1 MAGARNYDD
10 PCGVARALD
19 VVGERWTLLVVRE
32 LLFGPKRFSDLVRGL
47 PGMSQNVLS
56 QRLRELAGA
65 GLVER
70 RRLGPPVSGQVYE
83 LTERGSAL
91 RPVVVELARWGS
103 RIPTSSRADLSPD
116 ALVLALLTTFDPD
129 GAEDVRVALVLGDDW
144 FAAEVTGGRLE
155 IVRGEAVWA
164 DAEIR
169 TSAAGLRSVVFGGRR
184 LAEAVA
190 AGDAEVRGDAEKATR
205 FVARFPRPAPV
216 GSGERT
222 RGLAGGAERRDP

>member
-32 LLFGPKRFSDLVRGL
+32 LLFGPKRFTDLVRGL

-83 LTERGSAL
+83 LTERGMAL
-91 RPVVVELARWGS
+91 RPVVIELARWGS
-103 RIPTSSRADLSPD
+103 RIPTTSRADLSTD
-116 ALVLALLTTFDPD
+116 ALALALLTTFDPD
-129 GAEDVRVALVLGDDW
+129 GAEDIRIALQLGDDR
-144 FAAEVTGGRLE
+144 FAAEIADGRLLL
-155 IVRGEAVWA
+155 VRGEAERP

-169 TSAAGLRSVVFGGRR
+169 TDAAGLRSVVFGGRP
-184 LAEAVA
+184 LSEAVA
-190 AGDAEVRGDAEKATR
+190 AGDAVVRGDAEKAAS
-205 FVARFPRPAPV
+205 FVTRFPRPAPV
-216 GSGERT
+216 GT
-222 RGLAGGAERRDP
+222 

>member
-1 MAGARNYDD
+1 MPGARRYDD

-47 PGMSQNVLS
+47 PGMSHNVLS
-56 QRLRELAGA
+56 QRLRELASA

-91 RPVVVELARWGS
+91 RPVVIELARWGS
-103 RIPTSSRADLSPD
+103 RIPTTSRADLSVD
-116 ALVLALLTTFDPD
+116 ALALALLTTFDPD
-129 GAEDVRVALVLGDDW
+129 GAEDVRIALVLGDDR
-144 FAAEVTGGRLE
+144 FAAEITDGRLH
-155 IVRGEAVWA
+155 IARGQAERP

-169 TSAAGLRSVVFGGRR
+169 TDAAGLRSVVFGGRE
-184 LAEAVA
+184 LAQAIAE
-190 AGDAEVRGDAEKATR
+190 GDAEVRGDTEKATT
-205 FVARFPRPAPV
+205 FVSRFPRPAPV
-216 GSGERT
+216 GS
-222 RGLAGGAERRDP
+222 

>member
-1 MAGARNYDD
+1 LVAKARQYDD

-65 GLVER
+65 GLLER
-70 RRLGPPVSGQVYE
+70 RRMGPPVSGQVYE
-83 LTERGSAL
+83 LTERGAAL

-103 RIPTSSRADLSPD
+103 RIPTTSRADLSAD
-116 ALVLALLTTFDPD
+116 ALALALLTTFDPD
-129 GAEDVRVALVLGDDW
+129 GAEDVRIALQLGDDR
-144 FAAEVTGGRLE
+144 FVAEITDGRLH
-155 IVRGEAVWA
+155 VARGTADRP

-169 TSAAGLRSVVFGGRR
+169 TDAASLRSVVFGGRE
-184 LAEAVA
+184 LVEAVA
-190 AGDAEVRGDAEKATR
+190 AGVAEVRGDAEKATA
-205 FVARFPRPAPV
+205 FVTRFPRPAPV
-216 GSGERT
+216 AS
-222 RGLAGGAERRDP
+222 

>member
-1 MAGARNYDD
+1 MAGARQYDD

-19 VVGERWTLLVVRE
+19 MVGERWTLLVVRE

-56 QRLRELAGA
+56 QRLRELAAA

-83 LTERGSAL
+83 LTERGAAL
-91 RPVVVELARWGS
+91 RPVVIELARWGS
-103 RIPTSSRADLSPD
+103 RIPTASRADLSVD
-116 ALVLALLTTFDPD
+116 ALALALLTTFHPD
-129 GAEDVRVALVLGDDW
+129 GAEDVRITLALGDDR
-144 FAAEVTGGRLE
+144 FAAEITGGHLD
-155 IVRGEAVWA
+155 IVRGEARHP

-169 TSAAGLRSVVFGGRR
+169 TDAAVLRAVVFGGRE

-190 AGDAEVRGDAEKATR
+190 AGDAEVRGEEAKATS
-205 FVARFPRPAPV
+205 FVSRFPRPAPV
-216 GSGERT
+216 GS
-222 RGLAGGAERRDP
+222 

>member
-1 MAGARNYDD
+1 VAGARHYDD

-32 LLFGPKRFSDLVRGL
+32 LLLGPKRFSDLVRGL

-65 GLVER
+65 GLLER

-83 LTERGSAL
+83 LTERGAAL
-91 RPVVVELARWGS
+91 RPVLIELARWGS
-103 RIPTSSRADLSPD
+103 RIPTASRADLSVD
-116 ALVLALLTTFDPD
+116 ALILALLTTFDPD
-129 GAEDVRVALVLGDDW
+129 GAEDVRITLVLGDDR
-144 FAAEVTGGRLE
+144 FAAVVDGGRLE
-155 IVRGEAVWA
+155 VVRGEAEHS

-169 TSAAGLRSVVFGGRR
+169 TDAAGLRWVVFGGRA

-190 AGDAEVRGDAEKATR
+190 AGDAKVQGDAEKATR
-205 FVARFPRPAPV
+205 FLSRFPRPAPV
-216 GSGERT
+216 GGSESSGT
-222 RGLAGGAERRDP
+222 PLS

>member
-1 MAGARNYDD
+1 MAGARHYDD

-19 VVGERWTLLVVRE
+19 LVGERWTLLVVRE

-56 QRLRELAGA
+56 QRLRELGAA

-83 LTERGSAL
+83 LTERGTAL

-103 RIPTSSRADLSPD
+103 RVPTTSRADLSAD
-116 ALVLALLTTFDPD
+116 ALALALLTTFDAE
-129 GAEDVRVALVLGDDW
+129 GAEDVRITLQLGDDV
-144 FAAEVTGGRLE
+144 FAAEVAEGRLDV
-155 IVRGEAVWA
+155 VRGRAERT
-164 DAEIR
+164 DAEVV
-169 TSAAGLRSVVFGGRR
+169 TDAVGLRSVVFGGRA

-190 AGDAEVRGDAEKATR
+190 AGEAEVRGDAEKAASFLR
-205 FVARFPRPAPV
+205 RFPRPAPV
-216 GSGERT
+216 G
-222 RGLAGGAERRDP
+222 

>member
-1 MAGARNYDD
+1 MAGARQYGD

-65 GLVER
+65 GLVDR

-83 LTERGSAL
+83 LTERGAAL
-91 RPVVVELARWGS
+91 RPAVIELARWGS
-103 RIPTSSRADLSPD
+103 RIPTTSRADLSTD
-116 ALVLALLTTFDPD
+116 ALALALLTTFDPN
-129 GAEDVRVALVLGDDW
+129 GAEDVQIALQLGDDR
-144 FAAEVTGGRLE
+144 FAAEVADGRLE
-155 IVRGEAVWA
+155 VARGTLERP
-164 DAEIR
+164 DAEIV
-169 TSAAGLRSVVFGGRR
+169 TDAAGLRSVVFGGRE

-190 AGDAEVRGDAEKATR
+190 AGDAEVRGDAEAAAM
-205 FVARFPRPAPV
+205 FVRHFPRPALV
-216 GSGERT
+216 GGS
-222 RGLAGGAERRDP
+222 